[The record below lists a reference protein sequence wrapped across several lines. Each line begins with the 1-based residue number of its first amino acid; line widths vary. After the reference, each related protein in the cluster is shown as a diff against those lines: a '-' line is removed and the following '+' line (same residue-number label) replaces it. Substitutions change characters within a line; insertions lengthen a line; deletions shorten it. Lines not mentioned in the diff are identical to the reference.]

1 MLIIAHS
8 RKKVQSTTIPSS
20 TELLGSKEKE
30 ESILK
35 DFKILLQLLER
46 NCVLSA
52 IYI

>member
-1 MLIIAHS
+1 LPILEKRCSQPPFQA
-8 RKKVQSTTIPSS
+8 S